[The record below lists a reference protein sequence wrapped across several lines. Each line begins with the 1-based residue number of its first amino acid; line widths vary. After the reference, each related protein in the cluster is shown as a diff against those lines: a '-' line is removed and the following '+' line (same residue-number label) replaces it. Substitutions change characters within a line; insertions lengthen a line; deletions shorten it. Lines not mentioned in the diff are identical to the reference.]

1 MLSEYTLIGEV
12 LRPQGIKGEVK
23 VRPDTDDADR
33 YLDLESV
40 FAKREKDTG
49 YTVMSVDSAR
59 VQADGVYLRLNGA
72 QDRNEAEKQRGLFL
86 YVDREHAV
94 QLGEDSNFICDLI
107 GCEVYGDKGTYI
119 GKVID
124 VLQPGANDVYVLS
137 TPRGEVL
144 VPALKKVFPVTDVEN
159 RRMIADESV
168 YPQVAV
174 LQD

>member
-1 MLSEYTLIGEV
+1 MLSKYILIGEV

-23 VRPDTDDADR
+23 VRPDTDDAER
-33 YLDLESV
+33 YLDLEQV
-40 FAKREKDTG
+40 FVKREKETE

-59 VQADGVYLRLNGA
+59 VQADGVYLRLGGA
-72 QDRNEAEKQRGLFL
+72 EDRNAAEKQRGLFL
-86 YVDREHAV
+86 YVDRKHAV

-119 GKVID
+119 GKVTD
-124 VLQPGANDVYVLS
+124 VLQPGANDVYVLA
-137 TPRGEVL
+137 TPQGEVL

-159 RRMIADESV
+159 RRITADEDV

-174 LQD
+174 FKG